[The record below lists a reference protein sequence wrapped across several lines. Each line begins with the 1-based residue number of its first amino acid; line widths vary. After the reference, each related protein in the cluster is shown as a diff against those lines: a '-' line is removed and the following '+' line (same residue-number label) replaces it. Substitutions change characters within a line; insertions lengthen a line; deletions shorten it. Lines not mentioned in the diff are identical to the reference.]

1 MIMEQW
7 FVYLILT
14 AAVFLLYMGYRLRPG
29 RDRLG
34 KKSAGNGFEKIVP
47 ETRSGGPV
55 PEVAGC
61 QSEKD
66 GDLPEREAVIERILS
81 GGISL
86 LEDFSGFQEEHFFNR
101 FESMDMETKS
111 LLKEMEEKS
120 VYAETFLE
128 RKMTGTGRQTYIHGS
143 LYGELVRIL
152 PVIAPGL
159 SVPAFVNNVLADH
172 LKQHQ
177 DVINGMYREEVEKR
191 LQEWKR

>member
-1 MIMEQW
+1 MEQW

-14 AAVFLLYMGYRLRPG
+14 AAVFLLYMGYRLRLG

-34 KKSAGNGFEKIVP
+34 KKSVGNGFEKIVP

-86 LEDFSGFQEEHFFNR
+86 PEDFSGFQEEHFFNR

-120 VYAETFLE
+120 VYAEMFLE
-128 RKMTGTGRQTYIHGS
+128 RKMTGTEDRLTFTVRCMGS
-143 LYGELVRIL
+143 LSGYFRSLLRDC
-152 PVIAPGL
+152 PCP
-159 SVPAFVNNVLADH
+159 
-172 LKQHQ
+172 
-177 DVINGMYREEVEKR
+177 R
-191 LQEWKR
+191 L

>member
-1 MIMEQW
+1 MEQW

-66 GDLPEREAVIERILS
+66 GDLPEREAVIE
-81 GGISL
+81 
-86 LEDFSGFQEEHFFNR
+86 GFCPAASPCRKIFPVFR
-101 FESMDMETKS
+101 KS
-111 LLKEMEEKS
+111 IFLTGLK
-120 VYAETFLE
+120 VW
-128 RKMTGTGRQTYIHGS
+128 I
-143 LYGELVRIL
+143 
-152 PVIAPGL
+152 
-159 SVPAFVNNVLADH
+159 
-172 LKQHQ
+172 
-177 DVINGMYREEVEKR
+177 
-191 LQEWKR
+191 WKPRVC

>member
-14 AAVFLLYMGYRLRPG
+14 AAVFLLYMGYRPGPG

-34 KKSAGNGFEKIVP
+34 KKSTGNVFGKAVP
-47 ETRSGGPV
+47 KTLFGGPV

-66 GDLPEREAVIERILS
+66 GDLPKREAVIERNLS

-86 LEDFSGFQEEHFFNR
+86 PEDFSVFQEEHFLNR

-111 LLKEMEEKS
+111 LLKEMEE
-120 VYAETFLE
+120 
-128 RKMTGTGRQTYIHGS
+128 
-143 LYGELVRIL
+143 
-152 PVIAPGL
+152 
-159 SVPAFVNNVLADH
+159 
-172 LKQHQ
+172 
-177 DVINGMYREEVEKR
+177 
-191 LQEWKR
+191 

>member
-1 MIMEQW
+1 MEQW

-14 AAVFLLYMGYRLRPG
+14 AAVFLLYMGYRLRLG

-34 KKSAGNGFEKIVP
+34 KKSVGNGFEKIVP

-86 LEDFSGFQEEHFFNR
+86 PEDFSGFQEEHFL
-101 FESMDMETKS
+101 TG
-111 LLKEMEEKS
+111 LK
-120 VYAETFLE
+120 VW
-128 RKMTGTGRQTYIHGS
+128 I
-143 LYGELVRIL
+143 
-152 PVIAPGL
+152 
-159 SVPAFVNNVLADH
+159 
-172 LKQHQ
+172 
-177 DVINGMYREEVEKR
+177 
-191 LQEWKR
+191 WKPRVC

>member
-1 MIMEQW
+1 MEQW

-29 RDRLG
+29 RGRLG

-86 LEDFSGFQEEHFFNR
+86 PEDFSGFQEEHFFNR

-177 DVINGMYREEVEKR
+177 DVINGMY
-191 LQEWKR
+191 LSLIHI

>member
-1 MIMEQW
+1 
-7 FVYLILT
+7 
-14 AAVFLLYMGYRLRPG
+14 
-29 RDRLG
+29 
-34 KKSAGNGFEKIVP
+34 
-47 ETRSGGPV
+47 
-55 PEVAGC
+55 
-61 QSEKD
+61 
-66 GDLPEREAVIERILS
+66 
-81 GGISL
+81 
-86 LEDFSGFQEEHFFNR
+86 
-101 FESMDMETKS
+101 MDMETKS

-177 DVINGMYREEVEKR
+177 DVINGMYREEVENGCRNGRDDVSVGASGLCR
-191 LQEWKR
+191 LSVI

>member
-1 MIMEQW
+1 MEQW

-61 QSEKD
+61 QSEKA
-66 GDLPEREAVIERILS
+66 GTCRS
-81 GGISL
+81 GKPL
-86 LEDFSGFQEEHFFNR
+86 LKGFCPAASPCRKIFPVFRKSSFFNR

>member
-1 MIMEQW
+1 
-7 FVYLILT
+7 
-14 AAVFLLYMGYRLRPG
+14 MGYRLRPG

-86 LEDFSGFQEEHFFNR
+86 PEDFSGFQEEHFFNR

-120 VYAETFLE
+120 VYAETFLDRRITGK
-128 RKMTGTGRQTYIHGS
+128 RKQTYIHSS
-143 LYGELVRIL
+143 LYEELAGIL

-159 SVPAFVNNVLADH
+159 SVPMFVNNVLADH
-172 LKQHQ
+172 LEKHR
-177 DVINGMYREEVEKR
+177 DVMNEMYRKEVEKR
-191 LQEWKR
+191 LQEWKK

>member
-1 MIMEQW
+1 MEQW

-14 AAVFLLYMGYRLRPG
+14 LSVFLLYMGYKLGPERDQLR
-29 RDRLG
+29 
-34 KKSAGNGFEKIVP
+34 KKSTGNGFEKVVP

-55 PEVAGC
+55 SEVAGC

-66 GDLPEREAVIERILS
+66 GNLSDREAVIERILP
-81 GGISL
+81 GGMSL
-86 LEDFSGFQEEHFFNR
+86 PEDFSGFQEEHFFNP
-101 FESMDMETKS
+101 FESMDMETKN
-111 LLKEMEEKS
+111 LLEEMEEKS

-128 RKMTGTGRQTYIHGS
+128 RKMTGTGRQTYIHDS
-143 LYGELVRIL
+143 LYGELARIL

-172 LKQHQ
+172 LKRHQ
-177 DVINGMYREEVEKR
+177 DVINGMYRKEVEKR

>member
-1 MIMEQW
+1 MEQW
-7 FVYLILT
+7 FVYLILP
-14 AAVFLLYMGYRLRPG
+14 AAVFLLYMGCRPEAG
-29 RDRLG
+29 KNRSG
-34 KKSAGNGFEKIVP
+34 KKSAGNGFGKGVP

-55 PEVAGC
+55 AEVAGC

-66 GDLPEREAVIERILS
+66 GELPDREAVIERILS

-86 LEDFSGFQEEHFFNR
+86 PEDFSGFQEERFLNR
-101 FESMDMETKS
+101 FESMDME
-111 LLKEMEEKS
+111 EKS
-120 VYAETFLE
+120 AYAETFLE

-143 LYGELVRIL
+143 LYGEFARIL

-172 LKQHQ
+172 LRRYQ
-177 DVINGMYREEVEKR
+177 DVMNGMYREEAEKR

>member
-1 MIMEQW
+1 MEQW

-14 AAVFLLYMGYRLRPG
+14 AEVFLLYMGYRLRPG

-81 GGISL
+81 GGIFL
-86 LEDFSGFQEEHFFNR
+86 PEDFSGFQEEHFFNR